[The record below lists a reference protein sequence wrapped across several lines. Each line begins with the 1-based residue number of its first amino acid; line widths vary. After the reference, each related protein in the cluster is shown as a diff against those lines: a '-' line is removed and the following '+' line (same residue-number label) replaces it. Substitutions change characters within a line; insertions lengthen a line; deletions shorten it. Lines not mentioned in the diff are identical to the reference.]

1 MQKISKEITMT
12 SIHDFDKNNKGKNP
26 NNNSNTGGGSSQI
39 VGGNPLQIPINDPD
53 DGDLDIL
60 VNYNDLAKKG
70 KFAKALF
77 RDDQLTQVTAILR
90 TKQRPNALLIG
101 DAGVGKTQIVEE
113 LANRLVNDD
122 PIIKNML
129 GDVVIY
135 ELPLSKIV
143 SGSAFAGQLEEK
155 LHAVIDF
162 AKDPKNKA
170 ILFIDEIHQILGSAN
185 TSPSYSK
192 IAQILK
198 PELGRGD
205 LNVIGATTTQEAVVF
220 LTDSAFS
227 RRWYTVQVPELSVSQ
242 TEEIIRSIRNQ
253 FTNHHQVNAPD
264 DIIEQIV
271 AIGDEYKQYGS
282 HRPDTAI
289 SLMDKAMSDARIKRL
304 KLIENMKKTVGA
316 TNVINTPIIL
326 NVEQLK
332 QSAMAL
338 LTGDE
343 KMFENNTDTLQLNL
357 NTQIIGQA
365 NAKLEI
371 VDAVKRLSLRLTKRT
386 KPISFLFAGPSG
398 TGKTEIAKQITKSLF
413 GSNNKMI
420 YLNLSEFSSPASL
433 TRITGSPVGYI
444 GSDSKAELPFDSLE
458 NSPYQ
463 VVVLDEFEKA
473 HPDIQRFFMQALEE
487 GSVKTNNNKA
497 IDFTR
502 SIIIATTNAGVIEMS
517 QSKIGFNQ
525 DNNTGKQSTQE
536 IIQIL
541 KTSFD
546 IELLNRFEKL
556 IAFTAI
562 EKEDYTK
569 VLAVKYNNII
579 QDIQNNRK
587 DLEFKPAHIDI
598 DDANSNDILLDLTE
612 KSYIP
617 TSNARPAER
626 VIREYIEDTI
636 INNANQTVFDL
647 L

>member
-1 MQKISKEITMT
+1 MT
-12 SIHDFDKNNKGKNP
+12 SIHDFDKDH
-26 NNNSNTGGGSSQI
+26 NNNNGN
-39 VGGNPLQIPINDPD
+39 GGNGNNNNGGTGFPGGQQPQIMIQIPPPLPPSED
-53 DGDLDIL
+53 DLEML
-60 VNYNDLAKKG
+60 VNYNELAKKG
-70 KFAKALF
+70 KFANALF
-77 RDDQLTQVTAILR
+77 RDNQITQITAILR

-129 GDVVIY
+129 GDVIIY

-143 SGSAFAGQLEEK
+143 SGAAFSGQLEEK
-155 LHAVIDF
+155 LHHVIDF

-185 TSPSYSK
+185 TSPAYSK

-227 RRWYTVQVPELSVSQ
+227 RRWYTVQVPELSIEQ
-242 TEEIIRSIRNQ
+242 TEEIILNIRDK
-253 FTNHHQVNAPD
+253 FTDHHKVNAPN
-264 DIIEQIV
+264 DIIKQIV

-304 KLIENMKKTVGA
+304 KLIETMKQDPA
-316 TNVINTPIIL
+316 MAAVIPYNTPVIL
-326 NVEQLK
+326 NVDQLK

-343 KMFENNTDTLQLNL
+343 KLFETNSDELTETLE
-357 NTQIIGQA
+357 TQIIGQSE
-365 NAKLEI
+365 AKSEI
-371 VDAVKRLSLRLTKRT
+371 VDAVKRLSLRLTKRI
-386 KPISFLFAGPSG
+386 KPVSFLFAGPSG
-398 TGKTEIAKQITKSLF
+398 TGKTEIAKQVTKSLF
-413 GSNNKMI
+413 GSKNKMI

-458 NSPYQ
+458 NCPYQ

-473 HPDIQRFFMQALEE
+473 HPDVQRFFMQALDE
-487 GSVKTNNNKA
+487 GTVKTNNNKVV
-497 IDFTR
+497 DFTR
-502 SIIIATTNAGVIEMS
+502 SIIIATTNAGVVEMGHA
-517 QSKIGFNQ
+517 KIGFSQ
-525 DNNTGKQSTQE
+525 DTDTKKQSTEE
-536 IIQIL
+536 ILQIL
-541 KTSFD
+541 KASFD
-546 IELLNRFEKL
+546 IELLNRFGKVV
-556 IAFTAI
+556 AFTAI
-562 EKEDYTK
+562 ERDDYTQI
-569 VLAVKYNNII
+569 LAVKYNNII
-579 QDIQNNRK
+579 KDIQNNRK
-587 DLEFKPAHIDI
+587 DLEFKPKFIDI
-598 DDANSNDILLDLTE
+598 EDALLNDVLLDLTE
-612 KSYIP
+612 KTYIP
-617 TSNARPAER
+617 TANARPAER
-626 VIREYIEDTI
+626 VIREYIEDII
-636 INNANQTVFDL
+636 INNNNQTVFDL